1 MISLVFFFCLLK
13 EVAEDVKKK
22 NKLTAKQKAFV
33 NYYIECGNACE
44 AARRAGY
51 KPGSVKDAPNWLNPK
66 KPQFKPALAAAINA
80 KMKEREK
87 KSIASADEVLTYLTS
102 VLRGEAKDEQIV
114 VLGTGEGKSKAVRME
129 VRAPTKDRLK
139 AGEQLLKRYPAE
151 LDKAEQKARIKKL
164 EADLKAME
172 DEQAAAN
179 DDVVIVDDWRCDNDN
194 ENTSS

>member
-1 MISLVFFFCLLK
+1 
-13 EVAEDVKKK
+13 VKKK
-22 NKLTAKQKAFV
+22 NRLTAKQEAFV
-33 NYYIECGNACE
+33 NYYIECGNATE
-44 AARRAGY
+44 AYKRAGY
-51 KPGSVKDAPNWLNPK
+51 KSKNDSS
-66 KPQFKPALAAAINA
+66 AAAAAARLLRNVKIKAAIDA

-87 KSIASADEVLTYLTS
+87 PSIAKADEVLAYLTS

-179 DDVVIVDDWRCDNDN
+179 DDVVIIDDWMCENDN